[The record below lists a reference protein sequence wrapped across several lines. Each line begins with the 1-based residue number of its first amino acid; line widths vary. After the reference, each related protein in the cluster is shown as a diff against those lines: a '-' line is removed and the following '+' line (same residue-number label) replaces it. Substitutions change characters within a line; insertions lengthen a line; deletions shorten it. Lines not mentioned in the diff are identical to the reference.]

1 MLVGFLAALSLLWG
15 WWELGRTVSLSPLE
29 TANAFAAPML
39 EYGRS
44 HEVVGILKEVGA
56 TQVRDEGGRIMD
68 SGGHQASLVG
78 GSDVEGAGRRR
89 HKA

>member
-1 MLVGFLAALSLLWG
+1 MLVGLLAALSLLRG

-29 TANAFAAPML
+29 TAKAFAAPIL
-39 EYGRS
+39 EYGGS
-44 HEVVGILKEVGA
+44 HEAVGVLKEVGA
-56 TQVRDEGGRIMD
+56 TQMHYEGGRIMD
-68 SGGHQASLVG
+68 SGGHQALLVG